1 MTRREISQAVGNI
14 SARHIQEAAQPG
26 KALSCQH
33 GFFKNTYGRAAI
45 AAVLA
50 LCLLLGGIGIFGSGG
65 MSVTAYAYGAE
76 TEITTVGTTLS
87 TGLIRNSGEMT
98 GHPLMFYLSGKDIA
112 TVRFSCKN
120 QQISFMD
127 WTEQREEYGLAQ
139 NFTVSYGKDESEYAY
154 LLIDWVPNATI
165 RALTDHAETTIATLP
180 VELREDIIVME
191 ITFANGKT
199 MTKAITV
206 SLENDGTICA
216 ALDAYTITPEDTFVR
231 RADASPIP
239 RTQLYQP

>member
-1 MTRREISQAVGNI
+1 MTRRDISQAMGNI

-26 KALSCQH
+26 KALSQRS
-33 GFFKNTYGRAAI
+33 FLKNAYGRAAV

-65 MSVTAYAYGAE
+65 MRVTAYAYGAE
-76 TEITTVGTTLS
+76 TEITSVGTNIS
-87 TGLIRNSGEMT
+87 TGLIRDSGEMT
-98 GHPLMFYLSGKDIA
+98 GHPLMFYLSGKNIQ

-139 NFTVSYGKDESEYAY
+139 NFTVSYGENESEYAY

-165 RALTDHAETTIATLP
+165 RALTDHAETSIETLP
-180 VELREDIIVME
+180 AELREDIIVME

-206 SLENDGTICA
+206 SLGNDGTICA
-216 ALDAYTITPEDTFVR
+216 ALDAYTITSEDTFVQR
-231 RADASPIP
+231 EDASPIP
-239 RTQLYQP
+239 REQLYQP

>member
-1 MTRREISQAVGNI
+1 
-14 SARHIQEAAQPG
+14 
-26 KALSCQH
+26 
-33 GFFKNTYGRAAI
+33 
-45 AAVLA
+45 
-50 LCLLLGGIGIFGSGG
+50 
-65 MSVTAYAYGAE
+65 
-76 TEITTVGTTLS
+76 
-87 TGLIRNSGEMT
+87 
-98 GHPLMFYLSGKDIA
+98 MFYLSGKDIA

-239 RTQLYQP
+239 RAQLYQP

>member
-1 MTRREISQAVGNI
+1 MTRRDISQAMGNI
-14 SARHIQEAAQPG
+14 SARHIQEAAQQE
-26 KALSCQH
+26 KVLSQRS
-33 GFFKNTYGRAAI
+33 FFKNAYGRAAA

-50 LCLLLGGIGIFGSGG
+50 LCLLLGGIGIFGSVG
-65 MSVTAYAYGAE
+65 MRVTAYAYGAE
-76 TEITTVGTTLS
+76 TEITSVGTNIS
-87 TGLIRNSGEMT
+87 TGLIRDSGEMT
-98 GHPLMFYLSGKDIA
+98 GHPLMFYLSGKSIA

-127 WTEQREEYGLAQ
+127 WTEQRAEYGLSQ
-139 NFTVSYGKDESEYAY
+139 NFTVSYGENESEYAY

-165 RALTDHAETTIATLP
+165 RALTDYAETSVETLP
-180 VELREDIIVME
+180 AELREDIIVME

-231 RADASPIP
+231 REDASPIP
-239 RTQLYQP
+239 REQLYQP